1 MPPRSDKGSI
11 RSGNLLKLYR
21 ERTGSRRSSRTRGR
35 RFWKLSFLQR
45 RRQIIWSGQSSRKK
59 ERIVDPE
66 QLRGNCRWIE
76 NGQSGQG
83 EGRKF
88 RGEYRYEDARIQSG
102 GYMDTWHLPDL
113 SGIIPYPDGG
123 IYICGRDS
131 FLPCSGNRDETA
143 AACSGRSLRDS
154 G

>member
-1 MPPRSDKGSI
+1 M
-11 RSGNLLKLYR
+11 
-21 ERTGSRRSSRTRGR
+21 
-35 RFWKLSFLQR
+35 
-45 RRQIIWSGQSSRKK
+45 
-59 ERIVDPE
+59 DPE
-66 QLRGNCRWIE
+66 QLGGNCRWIE

-83 EGRKF
+83 AGRKF

-154 G
+154 GGIIVEKESQKGIVIGAGGKRIKEIGSKARVDIERYLKQHVFLDKTHPKQHLFTKIS